1 MLIIINIVVILM
13 IVIIVYV
20 IFLIYLFDYEI
31 VIFINVNNFML
42 LNLVIIYLFS
52 SYFVNLIYFVIHVLI
67 YL

>member
-42 LNLVIIYLFS
+42 LN
-52 SYFVNLIYFVIHVLI
+52 
-67 YL
+67 